1 MVNRGKALILLKPW
15 SVYRAGSRIEAELG
29 VVEWLVSRGF
39 ARYAGDV
46 PDSAPAEAA
55 EMPQDATQPPPAP
68 DTPEP
73 TKPRRGRPPRA
84 GREQKNDR

>member
-39 ARYAGDV
+39 ARHAGDV
-46 PDSAPAEAA
+46 
-55 EMPQDATQPPPAP
+55 P

-84 GREQKNDR
+84 ERDQENDR

>member
-1 MVNRGKALILLKPW
+1 MVSGKALILLKPW
-15 SVYRAGSRIEAELG
+15 SVYRAGTRIEAQLG

-55 EMPQDATQPPPAP
+55 ETPQEAAQTPAAP

-73 TKPRRGRPPRA
+73 PKPRRGRPPRA
-84 GREQKNDR
+84 GRDQKNDR